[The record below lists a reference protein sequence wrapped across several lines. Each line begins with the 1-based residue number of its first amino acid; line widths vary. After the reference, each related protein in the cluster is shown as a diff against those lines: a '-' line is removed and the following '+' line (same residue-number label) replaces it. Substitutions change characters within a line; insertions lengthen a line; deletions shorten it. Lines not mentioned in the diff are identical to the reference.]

1 MKTSLARQIHHRNFV
16 SRRFAVGANDAIL
29 PEEMPTVTAC
39 SVFVDTN
46 VLVYQT
52 FEDFEPDK
60 HALVTS
66 TLQQLID

>member
-1 MKTSLARQIHHRNFV
+1 
-16 SRRFAVGANDAIL
+16 
-29 PEEMPTVTAC
+29 VTAC